1 MLNDQ
6 LQKQLGGLMSAFLV
20 ILSVFFIALT
30 VNAVQK
36 IPTIGEPTP
45 NPRQISVEATGE
57 SKIEPNLAIVNFS
70 LRTEGETQEEAQSE
84 NATNANALLELIIA
98 AGIPETD
105 VQTQNYNLS
114 ENRVYNSDINDFENR
129 GFVANQSIRVEIRD
143 QSLVETIIELGKSE
157 GVTNVQGPNFQ
168 IDDPD
173 VYKDMARADAIAKAQ
188 AKAEAIAKDLGV
200 QLGDVQHYNEWNYN
214 QPMPYY
220 DSRIESA
227 VGYGGAATPEI
238 APGQETV
245 SLTVSIGFELK

>member
-1 MLNDQ
+1 
-6 LQKQLGGLMSAFLV
+6 MSALLV

-45 NPRQISVEATGE
+45 NPRQISIEATGE
-57 SKIEPNLAIVNFS
+57 SKIEPNLAIMNFS
-70 LRTEGETQEEAQSE
+70 LRTEGDTQEEAQSE
-84 NATNANALLELIIA
+84 NAANANALLELITE

-114 ENRVYNSDINDFENR
+114 ENRVYNPDISDFEDR

-143 QSLVETIIELGKSE
+143 QSLVEAIIALGSSE

-173 VYKDMARADAIAKAQ
+173 VYKDMARADAIAKAT
-188 AKAEAIAKDLGV
+188 ARAEAIAKSLGV
-200 QLGDVQHYNEWNYN
+200 ELGDVQHYNEWNYN

-220 DSRIESA
+220 DSRMESSA
-227 VGYGGAATPEI
+227 VGYGGAMPEI